1 MKSKRRKSMS
11 KRKVRPQPPRYA
23 WWDLDGCWFCKNRK
37 GCNGCKVMKHYV
49 AEQKEKIK
57 RAEKKKF
64 DFS

>member
-1 MKSKRRKSMS
+1 MS
-11 KRKVRPQPPRYA
+11 KRKVLPQPPRYA
-23 WWDLDGCWFCKNRK
+23 WWDLDCYWLCKNRK